1 MIRPLHRSV
10 QRAFLFLPQEKEQN
24 MKKKYAGAILILL
37 LLITVSIG
45 VLRLWVEQP
54 EVRFSEK
61 DAFQTEAFDLKLSTR
76 IPGTKIYYTLN
87 GDEPTLDS
95 DVYTEPIHVEEG
107 LPEKVTVVR
116 AAVLEGG
123 GLGKTYTQ
131 TYFVGADVKNLFDVM
146 LVSLS
151 ADQSALYDPET
162 GILSNYEEVGEN
174 GEWTRPAYIEFYDSD
189 GALMLKQG
197 TGITVSGHGSR
208 IYDQK
213 SIKLTSS
220 SQYDSEHPTFEYD
233 FFETDMAGNATGQT
247 YNRLVLRNGGS
258 DHEGTMIKWN
268 VVSRLAKEAGIICA
282 GARPGILFLNGEYYG
297 IIQLQ
302 EKYTRYNV
310 ASAIGAQ
317 KSDIEKYEP
326 NEVNSSRFGEY
337 YNRLHAD
344 LNDPERQ
351 AKLEESVDMPD
362 MLRHYAVN
370 IIMNNVDWPFH
381 NFLSWKCAETS
392 SSVYGDG
399 RVRFFLYDLDA
410 VYQDTTD
417 LETKNI
423 FDYLMDEPIEDMT
436 DTLTLLMQSDKYRTE
451 FVNMVCDLTGT
462 VFAADNVL
470 EVIDEE
476 NAKIAHSMELYY
488 SDADRTRQQATVEEM
503 KEAAAE
509 SCVEVHAGLQQHLGA
524 ADPYELTVEA
534 PEQGQIAF
542 SRIRLDVGESY
553 SGMYYHNYPL
563 TLTVQPGDDGKV
575 PEQYYW
581 LVNGTRVDTEEL
593 LLNDSYTE
601 DTLDIQ
607 LVIE

>member
-1 MIRPLHRSV
+1 
-10 QRAFLFLPQEKEQN
+10 
-24 MKKKYAGAILILL
+24 
-37 LLITVSIG
+37 
-45 VLRLWVEQP
+45 
-54 EVRFSEK
+54 
-61 DAFQTEAFDLKLSTR
+61 
-76 IPGTKIYYTLN
+76 
-87 GDEPTLDS
+87 
-95 DVYTEPIHVEEG
+95 
-107 LPEKVTVVR
+107 
-116 AAVLEGG
+116 
-123 GLGKTYTQ
+123 
-131 TYFVGADVKNLFDVM
+131 
-146 LVSLS
+146 
-151 ADQSALYDPET
+151 
-162 GILSNYEEVGEN
+162 
-174 GEWTRPAYIEFYDSD
+174 
-189 GALMLKQG
+189 
-197 TGITVSGHGSR
+197 
-208 IYDQK
+208 
-213 SIKLTSS
+213 
-220 SQYDSEHPTFEYD
+220 
-233 FFETDMAGNATGQT
+233 
-247 YNRLVLRNGGS
+247 
-258 DHEGTMIKWN
+258 MIKWN

-344 LNDPERQ
+344 LNDPKRQ

-392 SSVYGDG
+392 SSAYGDG

-476 NAKIAHSMELYY
+476 NAKIAHSMEIYY
-488 SDADRTRQQATVEEM
+488 SDADRTRQQAAVEEM

-542 SRIRLDVGESY
+542 SRIRLDVKRKEAGKQFVDVGIAEETAVALASGIAANGGKPVYGVY
-553 SGMYYHNYPL
+553 STFVQRTYDQISQDLCINNSPATIVTFCGSVYGMNDVTHLGLYDIPMMANIPNLVYLAATSKEDYIAMLDWSLEQTELPVAIKLPGGAMVSTGTPVTKDFSKLNKYEVTKKGSKIAILGLGTFYGLACEAAAQLEAETGIQATVINPYYITGL
-563 TLTVQPGDDGKV
+563 
-575 PEQYYW
+575 
-581 LVNGTRVDTEEL
+581 DTELLDKLKEDHEL
-593 LLNDSYTE
+593 VLTIE
-601 DTLDIQ
+601 DGILDGGFGEKIARYYGTSNIKVRNYGLKKEFLDRYDPNEVVKENHLTAEQ
-607 LVIE
+607 IVADIKALEA

>member
-1 MIRPLHRSV
+1 M
-10 QRAFLFLPQEKEQN
+10 N
-24 MKKKYAGAILILL
+24 
-37 LLITVSIG
+37 
-45 VLRLWVEQP
+45 
-54 EVRFSEK
+54 
-61 DAFQTEAFDLKLSTR
+61 
-76 IPGTKIYYTLN
+76 
-87 GDEPTLDS
+87 
-95 DVYTEPIHVEEG
+95 
-107 LPEKVTVVR
+107 
-116 AAVLEGG
+116 
-123 GLGKTYTQ
+123 
-131 TYFVGADVKNLFDVM
+131 
-146 LVSLS
+146 
-151 ADQSALYDPET
+151 
-162 GILSNYEEVGEN
+162 
-174 GEWTRPAYIEFYDSD
+174 
-189 GALMLKQG
+189 
-197 TGITVSGHGSR
+197 
-208 IYDQK
+208 QK

-344 LNDPERQ
+344 LNDPKRQ

-392 SSVYGDG
+392 SSAYGDG

-476 NAKIAHSMELYY
+476 NAKIAHSMEIYY
-488 SDADRTRQQATVEEM
+488 SDADRTRQQAAVEEM

>member
-302 EKYTRYNV
+302 EK
-310 ASAIGAQ
+310 
-317 KSDIEKYEP
+317 
-326 NEVNSSRFGEY
+326 
-337 YNRLHAD
+337 
-344 LNDPERQ
+344 
-351 AKLEESVDMPD
+351 
-362 MLRHYAVN
+362 
-370 IIMNNVDWPFH
+370 
-381 NFLSWKCAETS
+381 
-392 SSVYGDG
+392 
-399 RVRFFLYDLDA
+399 
-410 VYQDTTD
+410 
-417 LETKNI
+417 
-423 FDYLMDEPIEDMT
+423 
-436 DTLTLLMQSDKYRTE
+436 
-451 FVNMVCDLTGT
+451 
-462 VFAADNVL
+462 
-470 EVIDEE
+470 
-476 NAKIAHSMELYY
+476 
-488 SDADRTRQQATVEEM
+488 
-503 KEAAAE
+503 
-509 SCVEVHAGLQQHLGA
+509 
-524 ADPYELTVEA
+524 
-534 PEQGQIAF
+534 
-542 SRIRLDVGESY
+542 
-553 SGMYYHNYPL
+553 
-563 TLTVQPGDDGKV
+563 
-575 PEQYYW
+575 
-581 LVNGTRVDTEEL
+581 
-593 LLNDSYTE
+593 
-601 DTLDIQ
+601 
-607 LVIE
+607 